1 MTSSIISSV
10 LLSILIATVILTM
23 LVTVFIVTL
32 DDDEP
37 VQKIVQ
43 VVIIWL
49 VPLVGAIGLWLFH
62 RDSGDGGAGSESFGG
77 DSNDSLGVQ

>member
-10 LLSILIATVILTM
+10 LLAILIATVISNI

-32 DDDEP
+32 DDYEP
-37 VQKIVQ
+37 VQKIAQ

-62 RDSGDGGAGSESFGG
+62 RDSGDRRSGGGSFRGG
-77 DSNDSLGVQ
+77 SNDSLGVQ